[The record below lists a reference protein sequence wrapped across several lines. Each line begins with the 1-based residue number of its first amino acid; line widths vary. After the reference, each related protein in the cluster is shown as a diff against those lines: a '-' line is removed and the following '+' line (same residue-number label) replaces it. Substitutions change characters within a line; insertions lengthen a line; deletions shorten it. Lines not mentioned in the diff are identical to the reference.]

1 MMKKKTRLLITSLA
15 VPFVL
20 STGEVSTFAQTFTS
34 EQKINIAPQEERLKL
49 VGTFISSPT
58 NRQPSY
64 ENMPG
69 QLHSSDSLLLDSPPK
84 STYAL
89 KWVAPEGV
97 TFDVYRGL
105 TPFMDV
111 PVFHNVTNG
120 VTTDIASSLV
130 FFPVL
135 MIANPEGATE
145 DFEVKVYAVY

>member
-1 MMKKKTRLLITSLA
+1 MMKKKTKLLIASLA
-15 VPFVL
+15 IPFVL

-34 EQKINIAPQEERLKL
+34 EQEVNIAQQEERLKL
-49 VGTFISSPT
+49 VGTVISSPT
-58 NRQPSY
+58 NRPPSY

-69 QLHSSDSLLLDSPPK
+69 QLHSSDTLFLDSLPK
-84 STYAL
+84 GIYAL

-120 VTTDIASSLV
+120 VTTDLASSLA
-130 FFPVL
+130 FSPAL

>member
-1 MMKKKTRLLITSLA
+1 MKKKTRLLITSLA